1 MVKLRIKMGTNLVK
15 DVEVHVDDPL
25 YILLDKLDITDKHVK
40 FLFNRA
46 TYPIAS
52 ILTFGEI
59 GINSDC
65 TIILINRAIA
75 G

>member
-1 MVKLRIKMGTNLVK
+1 MVKLRIKMGTNLSK
-15 DVEVHVDDPL
+15 TVEVRPYDHL
-25 YILLDKLDITDKHVK
+25 YVLLDKLDITDKSVK
-40 FLFNRA
+40 ILFNGE

-52 ILTFGEI
+52 ILKFEEI

-65 TIILINRAIA
+65 NIILMNRAIA